1 MVCLLLSLKLKVHF
15 LFLYVSRTL
24 HFKPIRRLDFLSRV
38 LKLQACLF
46 PGFCLAGSVPLL
58 TIVSLRLKIIYV
70 IIILL
75 IYVIYTCSRNW

>member
-1 MVCLLLSLKLKVHF
+1 MVCFFLSLKLKMHF

-38 LKLQACLF
+38 FKVEGCLF

-58 TIVSLRLKIIYV
+58 TIVFLRCKMLYIPETGRK
-70 IIILL
+70 
-75 IYVIYTCSRNW
+75 W